1 VGDNVKRKRRTGNHF
16 KKNCARTT
24 QQGQAKVNQSRD
36 QASMDKFGAPI
47 VMAVAFAIAV
57 IYFWAR
63 I

>member
-1 VGDNVKRKRRTGNHF
+1 MKRKRGTGKHF
-16 KKNCARTT
+16 KKNHARTM
-24 QQGQAKVNQSRD
+24 QLGQAKVNKSRD